1 MIKELKEYIKI
12 SKEIDILKQ
21 DIININKKKDNFKT
35 NCYKNNDLNQ
45 LNYENIILEFNI
57 KKYSDYIDEI
67 KKNRKKLQT
76 TLLFISILTF
86 IAIALLLLT
95 DLTILSI
102 SNIILGF
109 ALNSISYNNYLKKT
123 KEARKYLKEND
134 INDLKNRKNKIEKEI
149 EKQKIA
155 IKSINR
161 RLRKYEQE
169 TVIIQSKL
177 KRKESTIN
185 KIINNLVNNSL
196 EYGIHEK
203 LNSDMNYKK
212 LVIKL

>member
-21 DIININKKKDNFKT
+21 DIININEKKDNFKT
-35 NCYKNNDLNQ
+35 NCYKNSDLNQ

-76 TLLFISILTF
+76 KLLFINILNF
-86 IAIALLLLT
+86 IVIALLLAN
-95 DLTILSI
+95 LTILSI
-102 SNIILGF
+102 SNIILVI
-109 ALNSISYNNYLKKT
+109 ALNSISYNKYLKKT

-161 RLRKYEQE
+161 KLKKYEQK

-177 KRKESTIN
+177 KRKENTIN